1 MMTTFEGS
9 IIPARF
15 TWPLKGPAHMSA
27 HDLMIKVKTKMSVQ
41 LTTGKW
47 GLYWCTHWPFFQVLP
62 IPITVFH
69 SICMKNKVGIFDYN
83 LLSLKSISNNN
94 FWIS

>member
-41 LTTGKW
+41 LTTGKM
-47 GLYWCTHWPFFQVLP
+47 GAVLVY
-62 IPITVFH
+62 TLA
-69 SICMKNKVGIFDYN
+69 IFP
-83 LLSLKSISNNN
+83 SFAHIS
-94 FWIS
+94 

>member
-47 GLYWCTHWPFFQVLP
+47 GLYWCTLA
-62 IPITVFH
+62 
-69 SICMKNKVGIFDYN
+69 IFP
-83 LLSLKSISNNN
+83 SFAHIS
-94 FWIS
+94 